1 MPCPEKS
8 NMVRFVSIVENKEL
22 NEKDKELMIVICKT
36 VLFEM
41 LCQEKST
48 MQRIPYFGLLKDL
61 LEKI

>member
-8 NMVRFVSIVENKEL
+8 NVVRFVSIVENKEL
-22 NEKDKELMIVICKT
+22 NEKDKELMIVLCKT
-36 VLFEM
+36 VLSEM
-41 LCQEKST
+41 LCQGRST